1 MNTKEN
7 IETRRSIKH
16 FNPDHVMPEED
27 LAELIR
33 LTKLAPSSFNM
44 QNYRLLVVRDK
55 ELRKQIRAAAWDQ
68 EHVTDASVLF
78 IMCADLN
85 AHDADPEEYW
95 GHAPEE
101 IQNILGP
108 MIKPFY
114 EGNDELIRDEANRS
128 TALAG
133 MTLMFAARELG
144 YDSCPM
150 IGFDKDAVSKL
161 VNLPEA
167 MMLGFMIPVGEQSKA
182 AWARGPRLSDKKV
195 VIHDRF

>member
-85 AHDADPEEYW
+85 AHDADPEEYTEYF
-95 GHAPEE
+95 GTDD
-101 IQNILGP
+101 Q
-108 MIKPFY
+108 
-114 EGNDELIRDEANRS
+114 
-128 TALAG
+128 AL
-133 MTLMFAARELG
+133 L
-144 YDSCPM
+144 
-150 IGFDKDAVSKL
+150 
-161 VNLPEA
+161 
-167 MMLGFMIPVGEQSKA
+167 
-182 AWARGPRLSDKKV
+182 
-195 VIHDRF
+195 